1 MLSLKT
7 SGLLSSALLIQSFVF
22 QAAALELSQG
32 ELDGYLEGVAEFL
45 MEEGER
51 QAPPLPPP
59 TPHHQQPPL
68 NHRRNFT
75 FRLPNLPEIEY
86 ADEQQLYS
94 PSSKLDGL
102 IDISYL
108 EAMREQLPSLAG
120 SPTPSSSGRP
130 CRPC

>member
-1 MLSLKT
+1 M
-7 SGLLSSALLIQSFVF
+7 
-22 QAAALELSQG
+22 ELSQG

-59 TPHHQQPPL
+59 TPHHHQQPPL

-94 PSSKLDGL
+94 PSSKPSGL

-108 EAMREQLPSLAG
+108 DAMREQLPSLAG
-120 SPTPSSSGRP
+120 SPTPSSSGHP
-130 CRPC
+130 CRLC